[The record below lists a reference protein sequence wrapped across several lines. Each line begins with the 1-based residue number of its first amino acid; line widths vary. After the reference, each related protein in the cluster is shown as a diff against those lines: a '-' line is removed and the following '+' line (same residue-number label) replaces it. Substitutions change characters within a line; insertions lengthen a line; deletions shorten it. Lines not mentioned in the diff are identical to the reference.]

1 VSDEDRFGM
10 NPMALDGSSPS
21 NLCAAAQELD
31 IPGRPNR
38 SGEELVVGLAERRL
52 AS

>member
-1 VSDEDRFGM
+1 MSDEDSFGM
-10 NPMALDGSSPS
+10 NPMTLGGSSTS
-21 NLCAAAQELD
+21 NYADAQELD